1 MKEKILAALKTAY
14 AKLGLSDKAFD
25 GVASLLEKT
34 VTDEAQ
40 IATAISGDE
49 VKALLTAIQ
58 GQVDSL
64 RNKLSDKEKELNDYK
79 EAHPEKPPP
88 TPPTPPTPPA
98 EQEPEWAKS
107 LRKSVETLT
116 ATQAARDK
124 AEKAAAD
131 LASVKEKL
139 KEKIGLVHDGLFDLT
154 LAGFALGEKET
165 IDEAVARL
173 ETAYNANV
181 KKVFGDGPIP
191 IQGTGIKPGGGEY
204 KPGMFKDLHDQ
215 LVARGEI
222 QPEPQP
228 AK

>member
-79 EAHPEKPPP
+79 EAHPE
-88 TPPTPPTPPA
+88 TTPPA
-98 EQEPEWAKS
+98 TPPATPPSETEPEWAKT
-107 LRKSVETLT
+107 LRQSVETL
-116 ATQAARDK
+116 ANAQAARDK
-124 AEKAAAD
+124 ADKAAAD

-139 KEKIGLVHDGLFDLT
+139 KAKLGAVHDGLFDLT
-154 LAGFALGEKET
+154 LAGFALGDKET
-165 IDEAVARL
+165 IDDAVTRL
-173 ETAYNANV
+173 ETAYNANI

-191 IQGTGIKPGGGEY
+191 SLGNGIKPGGGEY
-204 KPGMFKDLHDQ
+204 KPGMFKELHDT
-215 LVARGEI
+215 LVGRGEI
-222 QPEPQP
+222 AEEP

>member
-79 EAHPEKPPP
+79 EAHPETTPPATP
-88 TPPTPPTPPA
+88 PATPPTET
-98 EQEPEWAKS
+98 EPEWAKT
-107 LRKSVETLT
+107 LRQSVETL
-116 ATQAARDK
+116 ANAQAARDK
-124 AEKAAAD
+124 ADKAAAD

-139 KEKIGLVHDGLFDLT
+139 KAKLGAVHDGLFDLT
-154 LAGFALGEKET
+154 LVGFALGDKET
-165 IDEAVARL
+165 IDDAVTRL
-173 ETAYNANV
+173 ETAYNANI

-191 IQGTGIKPGGGEY
+191 SLGNGIKPGGGEY
-204 KPGMFKDLHDQ
+204 KPGMFKELHDT
-215 LVARGEI
+215 LVGRGEI
-222 QPEPQP
+222 AEEP